1 MPSPISS
8 IPKKQPE
15 HYFDD
20 AFVGAVRGRLLTLLG
35 AENDSPENSHSSTE
49 SLNSKSSPQPFSYE
63 PADLE
68 QLKADDWF
76 IRRFLKWEPTSV
88 EQAVKTMQQVLAW
101 RKRIA
106 INHWSEST
114 FPGEFYQVAACFS
127 YLPDREGHSVI
138 ICRLR
143 FNRKD
148 PNGSTAIEELARHY
162 FIYVLERIVRTHPN
176 TGFGLIFDC
185 HRASLSNVDLD
196 MARFIINTLS
206 NYYSG
211 AISYVCIYE
220 LPWIFNQI
228 WKLVRSWLDE
238 DARRI
243 VRFATAK
250 DIHQLIEPAHL
261 PDYMGGNGTKCYR
274 FVPKGVPS
282 LEEVAAE
289 KGIRGQR
296 EVARLTEHFAKLLQL
311 A

>member
-106 INHWSEST
+106 INHWWVLMQWCDDNGDDLKMT
-114 FPGEFYQVAACFS
+114 FTDFEITSHFKLVQNCTVHFFTVG
-127 YLPDREGHSVI
+127 
-138 ICRLR
+138 CRL
-143 FNRKD
+143 
-148 PNGSTAIEELARHY
+148 IC
-162 FIYVLERIVRTHPN
+162 FILFDLIV
-176 TGFGLIFDC
+176 
-185 HRASLSNVDLD
+185 
-196 MARFIINTLS
+196 
-206 NYYSG
+206 
-211 AISYVCIYE
+211 
-220 LPWIFNQI
+220 
-228 WKLVRSWLDE
+228 
-238 DARRI
+238 
-243 VRFATAK
+243 
-250 DIHQLIEPAHL
+250 
-261 PDYMGGNGTKCYR
+261 
-274 FVPKGVPS
+274 
-282 LEEVAAE
+282 
-289 KGIRGQR
+289 
-296 EVARLTEHFAKLLQL
+296 
-311 A
+311 